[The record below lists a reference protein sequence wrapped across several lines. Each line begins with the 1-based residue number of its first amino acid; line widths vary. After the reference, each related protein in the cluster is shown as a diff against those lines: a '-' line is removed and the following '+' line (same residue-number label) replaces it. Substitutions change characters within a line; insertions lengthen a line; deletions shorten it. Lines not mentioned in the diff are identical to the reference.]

1 MSGWALRPR
10 PAPGRHPALW
20 VPERPGRMSPRS
32 INEAFVAAETPPV
45 WTRTWICTAYEY
57 RNQLLEASLKRRLGD
72 DWDLA

>member
-1 MSGWALRPR
+1 M
-10 PAPGRHPALW
+10 
-20 VPERPGRMSPRS
+20 PERPGRMSPRS